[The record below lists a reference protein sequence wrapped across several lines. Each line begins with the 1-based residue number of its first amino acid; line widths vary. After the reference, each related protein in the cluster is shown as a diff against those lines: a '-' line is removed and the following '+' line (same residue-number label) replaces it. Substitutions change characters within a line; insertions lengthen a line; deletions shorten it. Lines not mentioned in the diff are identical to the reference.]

1 MNIGIIGMGSMG
13 YNLAKNL
20 VSKNFKVYG
29 FDKNKEIIKKITFDN
44 IKNLKIELSIK
55 ELCNNLPSP
64 KIIMLSLPADKI
76 DICINELIEYLNP
89 KDIIADLGNSLY
101 LKSIDRYEYLKAFD
115 ICFLGVGVSGGPQ
128 GALNGPA
135 IMVGG
140 SKKAWNETKH
150 IFNSIAASKGNN
162 IACNYFGSAGSGHF
176 VKLIHNGIEYALMET
191 LAETT
196 NILLKAYGKSQNDQS
211 NELNKLLDTNSS
223 SYLLELTSK
232 ILNAQNKDNQFF
244 IDQIDSKIDQNGTGI
259 WTVNAALELNVSIP
273 AIYSALSTR
282 SISSKFNFNDNQEKN
297 ISNNKR
303 ELDNFNEI
311 NLEEIIFFNFACSLY
326 QGLDLIN
333 TSNKWDDFNFNID
346 DIFKVWHSG
355 CILQGNYLEYIASEY
370 AITREFD
377 LKFLYKI
384 ISNKTSD
391 NLSSIRKF
399 ISIASKNSIPSPVLS
414 ANLNYFDL
422 VFSKHNIGETIQLQR
437 SFFGQHPLREK
448 KGNKIIK
455 PYWIK

>member
-1 MNIGIIGMGSMG
+1 MNIGIIGLGSMG

-20 VSKNFKVYG
+20 VSKSFKVYG
-29 FDKNKEIIKKITFDN
+29 FDKNKEIIKKIEFDD
-44 IKNLKIELSIK
+44 IKDLKIESSIK

-76 DICINELIEYLNP
+76 DLCINELIEYLNP
-89 KDIIADLGNSLY
+89 QDIIADLGNSLY
-101 LKSIDRYEYLKAFD
+101 LKSIDRHEYLKSYD
-115 ICFLGVGVSGGPQ
+115 ICFLGVGVSGGPG
-128 GALNGPA
+128 GALSGPA

-140 SKKAWNETKH
+140 SEKAWNETKH
-150 IFNSIAASKGNN
+150 IFNSIAASKGHN
-162 IACNYFGSAGSGHF
+162 IACNYFGSPGSGHF
-176 VKLIHNGIEYALMET
+176 IKLVHNGIEYALMET

-196 NILLKAYGKSQNDQS
+196 NILMKAFSKSQNDQS
-211 NELNKLLDTNSS
+211 NELNKLLNTDSS
-223 SYLLELTSK
+223 SYLLEITSK
-232 ILNAQNKDNQFF
+232 VLNAENKDNQFF

-259 WTVNAALELNVSIP
+259 WTINAALELDVSIP

-282 SISSKFNFNDNQEKN
+282 SISSKFNFNGNQETN
-297 ISNNKR
+297 ISNKK
-303 ELDNFNEI
+303 ELVDFNEI

-333 TSNKWDDFNFNID
+333 TSNKWDDFNFNIGD
-346 DIFKVWHSG
+346 VFKVWNSG
-355 CILQGNYLEYIASEY
+355 CILQGKYLEYIASEY
-370 AITREFD
+370 AINKEFN
-377 LKFLYKI
+377 LNFLYKI

-391 NLSSIRKF
+391 NISSIRKF

>member
-20 VSKNFKVYG
+20 VSKDFNVYG
-29 FDKNKEIIKKITFDN
+29 FDKNKEIIKKIKFDN
-44 IKNLKIELSIK
+44 IQNLNIELSIK

-101 LKSIDRYEYLKAFD
+101 LKSIDRHEYLKACE
-115 ICFLGVGVSGGPQ
+115 ICFLGVGVSGGPG
-128 GALNGPA
+128 GALKGPA

-140 SKKAWNETKH
+140 SEKAWNDTKH
-150 IFNSIAASKGNN
+150 IFNSIAASNGHN
-162 IACNYFGSAGSGHF
+162 IACNYFGSPGSGHF
-176 VKLIHNGIEYALMET
+176 VKLVHNGIEYALMGT

-196 NILLKAYGKSQNDQS
+196 NILMKAFGKSQNDQS
-211 NELNKLLDTNSS
+211 NELNKLLNTNSS

-232 ILNAQNKDNQFF
+232 VLNAQNKDNQFF

-282 SISSKFNFNDNQEKN
+282 SISSKFNFNGNQEIN
-297 ISNNKR
+297 ISNKK
-303 ELDNFNEI
+303 ELVDFNEI

-333 TSNKWDDFNFNID
+333 TSNKWDDFNFNIGD
-346 DIFKVWHSG
+346 VFKVWNSG
-355 CILQGNYLEYIASEY
+355 CILQGKYLEYIASEY
-370 AITREFD
+370 AINKEFN
-377 LKFLYKI
+377 LNFLYKI

-455 PYWIK
+455 PYWTK

>member
-1 MNIGIIGMGSMG
+1 M
-13 YNLAKNL
+13 
-20 VSKNFKVYG
+20 
-29 FDKNKEIIKKITFDN
+29 
-44 IKNLKIELSIK
+44 
-55 ELCNNLPSP
+55 
-64 KIIMLSLPADKI
+64 
-76 DICINELIEYLNP
+76 
-89 KDIIADLGNSLY
+89 
-101 LKSIDRYEYLKAFD
+101 
-115 ICFLGVGVSGGPQ
+115 SGGPE
-128 GALNGPA
+128 GALSGPA

-140 SKKAWNETKH
+140 SKKAWKETKH
-150 IFNSIAASKGNN
+150 IFNSIAASNGHN
-162 IACNYFGSAGSGHF
+162 IACNYFGSPGSGHF
-176 VKLIHNGIEYALMET
+176 VKLVHNGIEYALMGT

-196 NILLKAYGKSQNDQS
+196 NILMKAFGKSQNDQS
-211 NELNKLLDTNSS
+211 NELNKLLNTNSS

-232 ILNAQNKDNQFF
+232 VLNAQNKDNQFF

-282 SISSKFNFNDNQEKN
+282 SISSKFNFNGNQETN
-297 ISNNKR
+297 ISNKK
-303 ELDNFNEI
+303 ELVDFNEI

-333 TSNKWDDFNFNID
+333 TSNKWDDFNFNIGD
-346 DIFKVWHSG
+346 VFKVWNSG
-355 CILQGNYLEYIASEY
+355 CILQGKYLEYIASEY
-370 AITREFD
+370 AINKEFN
-377 LKFLYKI
+377 LNFLYKI

-455 PYWIK
+455 PYWTK

>member
-1 MNIGIIGMGSMG
+1 MNIGIIGLGSMG

-20 VSKNFKVYG
+20 VSKSFKVYG
-29 FDKNKEIIKKITFDN
+29 FDKNKEIIKKIEFDD
-44 IKNLKIELSIK
+44 IKDLKIESSIK

-76 DICINELIEYLNP
+76 DLCINELIEYLNP
-89 KDIIADLGNSLY
+89 QDIIADLGNSLY
-101 LKSIDRYEYLKAFD
+101 LKSIDRHEYLKSYN
-115 ICFLGVGVSGGPQ
+115 ICFLGVGVSGGPE
-128 GALNGPA
+128 GALSGPA

-140 SKKAWNETKH
+140 SEKAWNETKH
-150 IFNSIAASKGNN
+150 IFNSIAASKRHN
-162 IACNYFGSAGSGHF
+162 IACNYFGSPGSGHF
-176 VKLIHNGIEYALMET
+176 IKLVHNGIEYALMET

-196 NILLKAYGKSQNDQS
+196 NILMKAFSKSQNDQS
-211 NELNKLLDTNSS
+211 NELNKLLNTVSS
-223 SYLLELTSK
+223 SYLLEITSK
-232 ILNAQNKDNQFF
+232 VLNAKNKDNQFF

-259 WTVNAALELNVSIP
+259 WTVNAALELDVSIP

-282 SISSKFNFNDNQEKN
+282 SISSKFNFNFNQETN
-297 ISNNKR
+297 ISNKK
-303 ELDNFNEI
+303 ELVDFNEI

-333 TSNKWDDFNFNID
+333 TSNKWDDFNFNIGD
-346 DIFKVWHSG
+346 VFKVWNSG
-355 CILQGNYLEYIASEY
+355 CILQGKYLEYIASEY
-370 AITREFD
+370 AINKEFN
-377 LKFLYKI
+377 LNFLYKI

-455 PYWIK
+455 PYWTK